1 VKEATRPNRV
11 LIVDDHP
18 AIRETMNDILNGEGF
33 NTQLAADGKEALNLC
48 LSKDF
53 DFVLIDIQMP
63 EMNGVEVLKQLK
75 EQKEKCPKFIFFS
88 AYSTQELQEMA
99 NSLGAYAFLKK
110 PIKVEKILNL
120 IRLKR
125 NISIL
130 IHLKDDELRHRIS
143 DLLEEKGYMISQTS
157 SHDDALIQIRQINY
171 NCIVFDSDS
180 PSIEQEVI
188 KNTIKSLK
196 SDTLCIET
204 NEDEDMQNLM
214 KTIAFQLDDSQ
225 PVFN

>member
-1 VKEATRPNRV
+1 MKEASRPNRV

-18 AIRETMNDILNGEGF
+18 AIRETMNDILTEEGF
-33 NTQLAADGKEALNLC
+33 DTQLAADGKEALHLC
-48 LSKDF
+48 QLKDF

-75 EQKEKCPKFIFFS
+75 EQRVKCPKFIFFS
-88 AYSTQELQEMA
+88 AYSTQELQDLA

-130 IHLKDDELRHRIS
+130 IHTR
-143 DLLEEKGYMISQTS
+143 
-157 SHDDALIQIRQINY
+157 
-171 NCIVFDSDS
+171 F
-180 PSIEQEVI
+180 
-188 KNTIKSLK
+188 
-196 SDTLCIET
+196 
-204 NEDEDMQNLM
+204 M
-214 KTIAFQLDDSQ
+214 KY
-225 PVFN
+225 